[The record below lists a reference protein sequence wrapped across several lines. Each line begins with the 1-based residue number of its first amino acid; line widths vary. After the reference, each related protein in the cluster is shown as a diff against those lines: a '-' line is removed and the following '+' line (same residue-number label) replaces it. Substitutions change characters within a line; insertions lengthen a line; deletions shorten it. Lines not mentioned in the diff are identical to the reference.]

1 MKIVIAP
8 DSYKECLS
16 ALQVATFIELGFREV
31 FPHADYVKVPVADG
45 GEGTVEAMVEA
56 TGGQRIAVTVKG
68 PLGEPVEAFYGLT
81 GDGSTAVIEMATA
94 SGLGLVP
101 PEKRNPLKTTS
112 YGTGE
117 LIRSA
122 LDAGARKFILGIGGS
137 ATNEGG
143 AGMLQALGARL
154 LDADGQE
161 IEPTGLGLGRL
172 ARIDMST
179 FDQRLKDCVIDVAC
193 DVDNP
198 LCGPRGASAIF
209 GPQKGATPELV
220 QQLDGYL
227 RNFAAITLRD
237 LGVDMSEIPGAGAAG
252 GMGGGMYAFLGGR
265 LRPGSEI
272 VTEAV
277 GLDAVVRDA
286 DLVITGEGRIDG
298 QTAFGKAPVGVARVA
313 KLHGKPVIAIGGS
326 LRHDADVVHEHGID
340 AVFSILSSP
349 CTSAEALDA
358 GEHNLRTAARNIAAS
373 IAIGSQLG
381 AVANTGK

>member
-154 LDADGQE
+154 A
-161 IEPTGLGLGRL
+161 P
-172 ARIDMST
+172 
-179 FDQRLKDCVIDVAC
+179 
-193 DVDNP
+193 
-198 LCGPRGASAIF
+198 
-209 GPQKGATPELV
+209 
-220 QQLDGYL
+220 
-227 RNFAAITLRD
+227 TLRAGD
-237 LGVDMSEIPGAGAAG
+237 VILLSGDMGAGK
-252 GMGGGMYAFLGGR
+252 
-265 LRPGSEI
+265 SEF
-272 VTEAV
+272 A
-277 GLDAVVRDA
+277 R
-286 DLVITGEGRIDG
+286 
-298 QTAFGKAPVGVARVA
+298 GVARG
-313 KLHGKPVIAIGGS
+313 LGIACAVPSPSFTILNVYEEGRVPLYHFDWYRIGDESELTDMGLDEYIGGNGVTLIEWHERAS
-326 LRHDADVVHEHGID
+326 DLLPETALEVRLTPLENGAREIALIPRGEWENTHDHPG
-340 AVFSILSSP
+340 
-349 CTSAEALDA
+349 
-358 GEHNLRTAARNIAAS
+358 N
-373 IAIGSQLG
+373 
-381 AVANTGK
+381 